1 MKTFTTKIGSSAR
14 LVYPHKL
21 MARRRLTIMVSSF
34 ILERFTL
41 PKTWEYHR
49 CKWPFE
55 GIFTYKLDFKFTA
68 CGNSQ

>member
-1 MKTFTTKIGSSAR
+1 
-14 LVYPHKL
+14 